1 MPPPYS
7 EFATWTLQDL
17 AVRKKY
23 ADRITFEGNHVSAQC
38 VLPVRWA
45 GETPEQFV
53 ARKRKF
59 WKDLPRHSDLSDRL
73 ALAFEAFRRAGENDY
88 GAAYCVLKILREA
101 PAQKRAEY
109 ERLGIGYAYRPIDSA
124 FGATRRGRRQK
135 RKRRRISPEER
146 QAESIR
152 AQASRFI
159 RKRENYEALFLNR
172 LESFKYIFWR
182 DTEWYVEAE
191 KSCLARVAAFEKL
204 NEPFDWWCAMP
215 LPQAAH
221 LYHEQGKFP
230 EALVYYRKAI
240 DAARRAVMHQALRDF
255 VVHWMSLGVELCLRS
270 AKVVQM
276 PAYRGPWLPENH
288 PAPSPSTKA
297 A

>member
-1 MPPPYS
+1 MPPRYR

-38 VLPVRWA
+38 ALPVRSA

-59 WKDLPRHSDLSDRL
+59 WKDLPRHSDLSERL
-73 ALAFEAFRRAGENDY
+73 ALAFEAFRRAGEKDY
-88 GAAYCVLKILREA
+88 GAAYCVLRILREA

-124 FGATRRGRRQK
+124 VGATRRGRRQK

-159 RKRENYEALFLNR
+159 RKRENFEALFLNR
-172 LESFKYIFWR
+172 LESFRYIFGK

-191 KSCLARVAAFEKL
+191 KACLASVAAFEKL
-204 NEPFDWWCAMP
+204 SEPFEWWSAML
-215 LPQAAH
+215 LPRAAY
-221 LYHEQGKFP
+221 LFHEQRKFAQ
-230 EALVYYRKAI
+230 ALVHYRKAI
-240 DAARRAVMHQALRDF
+240 GAARRAIMHEDLRDF
-255 VVHWMSLGVELCLRS
+255 VVYWMRLGIKLCLRS
-270 AKVVQM
+270 ARVVEM
-276 PAYRGPWLPENH
+276 PPYDGPWVPNDH
-288 PAPSPSTKA
+288 AFPPSIKA

>member
-1 MPPPYS
+1 MPPPYR

-23 ADRITFEGNHVSAQC
+23 ADRITLEGNHVSAQY

-59 WKDLPRHSDLSDRL
+59 WKDLPRHSDLSERL

-88 GAAYCVLKILREA
+88 GAAYCVLTILREA

-172 LESFKYIFWR
+172 LESFKYTFWR
-182 DTEWYVEAE
+182 DTEWYAEAE
-191 KSCLARVAAFEKL
+191 KSYLARVAEFEKL
-204 NEPFDWWCAMP
+204 SEPFEWWAAMS
-215 LPQAAH
+215 LPSAAY
-221 LYHEQGKFP
+221 LFHEQRKFAQ
-230 EALVYYRKAI
+230 ALVYYRKAI
-240 DAARRAVMHQALRDF
+240 GAARRAVMHEDLRYF
-255 VVHWMSLGVELCLRS
+255 VVYWMRLGIKLCLRS
-270 AKVVQM
+270 ARVVEM
-276 PAYRGPWLPENH
+276 PPYDGPWVPNDRAV
-288 PAPSPSTKA
+288 PPSIKA